1 MFFFYNNTSRNDAKS
16 EAAWD
21 QLAAEAK
28 VSHPLHQ
35 MMFIGQQEALFQLP
49 VKTLLIARE
58 D

>member
-35 MMFIGQQEALFQLP
+35 MMFIEALFQLP